1 MTKDLAYVRKQV
13 IPKLLKHPFAL
24 PFKYPVDAITEG
36 IYPDYFMVISH
47 PMDLY
52 TIKAR
57 LDHGWYWNL
66 THCVADINLVWRN
79 ACMYN
84 PKDHVL
90 HEWAVTMKS
99 FTYSLLKRLKTHAAW
114 KNEDRLNARNL
125 RQCEL
130 ILETILKDRSLSEP
144 FKIIAKPNDRISG
157 PMDLDT
163 VERNLNSGQYPNA
176 DIFAADFR
184 KLIGRI
190 YRLCEEND
198 PLVENAKELSHKFE
212 FEFAKRILSDEDD
225 IISDH
230 DEEYLK
236 GDVDEDLLNTMLK
249 KANTIGEQLAKLIQD
264 DKHHIEST
272 PDQDGMDHDPAARHM
287 DPATINMSSKELETR
302 RDAAKD
308 LVVKIAALDSEKL
321 KGVVSI
327 VRNDKSPHHI
337 SEFTKPEHDEEYL
350 TLDFATMNFETIQNL
365 QEYVSSLDH
374 DDALN
379 AIPDHDDNDD
389 HHDHHDHDD
398 GLNAI
403 PDHDDH
409 HDALNAIPA
418 LQS

>member
-1 MTKDLAYVRKQV
+1 MLQMPEEGYFQPRVKPKHRCPMTKDLAYVRKQV

-66 THCVADINLVWRN
+66 THCIADINLVWRN

-114 KNEDRLNARNL
+114 KNNDRLNARNL

-176 DIFAADFR
+176 DVFAADFR

-212 FEFAKRILSDEDD
+212 FEFAKRILSDEE

-264 DKHHIEST
+264 DKNHMEST
-272 PDQDGMDHDPAARHM
+272 PDPDGMDQ
-287 DPATINMSSKELETR
+287 DPATVNMSSKELETR

-350 TLDFATMNFETIQNL
+350 TLDFATMNFDTIQNL

-374 DDALN
+374 DE
-379 AIPDHDDNDD
+379 DHDDDHDDDDDD
-389 HHDHHDHDD
+389 HHDHHHDS
-398 GLNAI
+398 
-403 PDHDDH
+403 
-409 HDALNAIPA
+409 LNAIPA
-418 LQS
+418 LQT